1 MLEFRAQVWIIN
13 GGYARIMGLSLNVE
27 GLRKKDDAS
36 GDEIVNRDLVIIGA
50 GPAGLTA
57 GLYAGRALL
66 EPLILVGES
75 FGGQVATTGEME
87 NYPGFPEGIGGMA
100 LAEQMSDHAKR
111 FGAKIAF
118 EQVIDVDLGSYPFLL
133 KTHGPIYEAKSVI
146 ICTGT
151 SPRKLRVPGEKKF
164 IGRGVSYCATCDGY
178 FYKGKTVV
186 VVGGGD
192 SALDEGLY
200 LTRLAKEV
208 IVVHRRDELRA
219 GAALRERAFANDK
232 IRFVWDT
239 VVEKIEG
246 EDTVTGVRVQNVKT
260 EEEDIIPCDGVFIYI
275 GLTPNTKLFEGKL
288 ELDEDGYIITD
299 NRQCTSIP
307 GVYAAGDVQDPWFR
321 QVVVAAG
328 AGAAAAITAERFLS
342 EKTFE
347 EQRQGQE

>member
-1 MLEFRAQVWIIN
+1 
-13 GGYARIMGLSLNVE
+13 MGLSLNTE
-27 GLRKKDDAS
+27 RLKANGAME
-36 GDEIVNRDLVIIGA
+36 GDEIVERDLVIVGA

-66 EPLILVGES
+66 EPLILMGES
-75 FGGQVATTGEME
+75 FGGQVATTEEME

-111 FGAKIAF
+111 FGAEIAF

-133 KTHGPIYEAKSVI
+133 KTHGLAYKAKSVI

-151 SPRKLRVPGEKKF
+151 SPRKLGVPGEKKF

-178 FYKGKTVV
+178 FYKDKTVV

-208 IVVHRRDELRA
+208 IIIHRRDELRA

-246 EDTVTGVRVQNVKT
+246 EDAVTGVRVRNVET
-260 EEEDIIPCDGVFIYI
+260 EEEDLIPCDGVFIYI
-275 GLTPNTKLFEGKL
+275 GLIPNTELFEGKL
-288 ELDEDGYIITD
+288 ELNDDGYIVTD
-299 NRQCTSIP
+299 KCQRTSIP

-328 AGAAAAITAERFLS
+328 AGAAAAIMAERFLS
-342 EKTFE
+342 EKAFE
-347 EQRQGQE
+347 EQNQREKQD